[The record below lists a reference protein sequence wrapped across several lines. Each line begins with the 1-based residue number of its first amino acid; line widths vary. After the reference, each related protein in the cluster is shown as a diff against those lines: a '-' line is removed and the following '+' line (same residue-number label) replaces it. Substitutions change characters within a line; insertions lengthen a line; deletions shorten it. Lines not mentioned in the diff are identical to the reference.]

1 MIPYPY
7 VYFKAIIRML
17 KNLSNQSIFLIGFMG
32 AGKTELGQHL
42 NQVLNRPFYDTDQ
55 VIEAEMGLSVA
66 SLFNTRGESWF
77 RNQEAQTVELL
88 TRLASIILATG
99 GGAILNSHNRDYLK
113 TRGHVIYL
121 KARIETLWDR
131 IKDTGN
137 TRPLLQDEHPFE
149 KMKAL
154 LAMRAPLY
162 EETAHTIID
171 TDDLTLEE
179 LGACVIHSLSSTTVE
194 TH

>member
-32 AGKTELGQHL
+32 AGKTELGQYL
-42 NQVLNRPFYDTDQ
+42 NRVLNRPFYDTDQ

-66 SLFNTRGESWF
+66 SLFSTRGESWF

-88 TRLASIILATG
+88 THLASIILATG
-99 GGAILNSHNRDYLK
+99 GGAILNSDNRLYLK

-179 LGACVIHSLSSTTVE
+179 LGACVIHILSSTTVE